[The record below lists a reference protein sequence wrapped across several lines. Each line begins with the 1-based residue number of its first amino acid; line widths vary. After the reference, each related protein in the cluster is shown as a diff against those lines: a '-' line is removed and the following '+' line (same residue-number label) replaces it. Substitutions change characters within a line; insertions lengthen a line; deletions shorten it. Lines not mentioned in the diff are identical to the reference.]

1 MMSSTYPPRRRTS
14 LANPSVTLDA
24 LAFTKNPT
32 VANMIGAQNRALIH
46 EAGDRLETVAAHVA
60 SVGNYEH
67 YSVEYPTR
75 TSSPSVLM
83 M

>member
-1 MMSSTYPPRRRTS
+1 MMLSTYRPRRRTS
-14 LANPSVTLDA
+14 LANPSVTLGA
-24 LAFTKNPT
+24 LGFTKNPF
-32 VANMIGAQNRALIH
+32 VAKMIGVQNGALIH
-46 EAGDRLETVAAHVA
+46 EAAARLGTAVGHVA
-60 SVGNYEH
+60 SVVNFEH